1 MAQTDK
7 QTNRQ
12 TVGHGKYQ
20 TDLANM
26 ADLVNKLNGVG
37 PVDNRP
43 SNDKLL
49 HFVNK
54 KIIMCSMHRAY

>member
-12 TVGHGKYQ
+12 TVGHGKYK

-26 ADLVNKLNGVG
+26 ADLVNKLDGVG

-43 SNDKLL
+43 STD
-49 HFVNK
+49 
-54 KIIMCSMHRAY
+54 